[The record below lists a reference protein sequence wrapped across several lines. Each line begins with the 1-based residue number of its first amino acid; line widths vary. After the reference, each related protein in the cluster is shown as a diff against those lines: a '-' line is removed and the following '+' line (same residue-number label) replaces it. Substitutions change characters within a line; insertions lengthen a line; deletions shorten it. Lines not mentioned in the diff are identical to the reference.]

1 MGTLFQDLRYGFR
14 MLLKSPG
21 ITAIAILTLGLGIGA
36 NTAIFSVVNAV
47 LLRPLPYHDP
57 ERLVRVHGSNVLM
70 GLPSAPV
77 SPLDVADFRAE
88 SRSFEKLAAFS
99 NSDAVLTG
107 RGEPRS
113 LNVSNASA
121 GLMEVLGVRAE
132 FGRFLLPE
140 EEKEGAERVIVL
152 SHEFWQSEFGGDPAA
167 IGQMLTLAG
176 IPRRIVGIL
185 PAGFRSPLPGSM
197 GEADIWRPLILPS
210 DVGERGGHFAW
221 CVGRLKSAVTAGQAQ
236 AELNGIAAGIEKRY
250 PTTSTGWRTRVVP
263 LRADLVGDVRRGL
276 LALCGAVGLVLA
288 IACANVAGLLLGKAA
303 SRTREMAIRRTLG
316 AGPWRISRQ
325 LLTEAMLL
333 SVAGGIFGVL
343 LASWIKDLVL
353 TTAGSSLPA
362 WAEIRLDGR
371 VLGFTFV
378 ISILTGLLFG
388 LVPALHGSRS
398 DLGSWLK
405 EGGAQ
410 TGTGEGRARF
420 RRLLVAG
427 QVALSVVL
435 LAGAGLLLQSL
446 WRLMSVDTG
455 FSTANVVTLEVSLP
469 PARYP
474 EPEQIAGF
482 YHQLLEKIAPLPGL
496 RQAGLVNIL
505 PLSGGYSGDSFLI
518 DERPEVA
525 PGLEPTAEH
534 RCVSEGYFEA
544 LGVPLLRGRLFT
556 ARDDERAVKVGV
568 VNEAMARAFFPG
580 EDPLGKHLKY
590 NGISR
595 EIVGIVGD
603 IRHFSLA
610 EDPRPEYYFPI
621 RQDTLPSQTLVVRGS
636 TDAAALVPALRAAI
650 RELDPNL
657 AVTSVRTLDSLVGAS
672 VAQPR
677 FRAIL
682 LGAFAA
688 LALLLSAVGIYGVL
702 ATAVTQRTREIGVRM
717 ALGAER
723 KDVLVMVVG
732 QGMKLV
738 GIGLGAGLL
747 GSLALT
753 RVLSGLLY
761 QVSATDPFTFAAAA
775 ILLGCVALLAC
786 SLPAYRAAKVEPM
799 AALRVE

>member
-1 MGTLFQDLRYGFR
+1 MGTFLQDLRYGFR

-21 ITAIAILTLGLGIGA
+21 ITGIAILTLGLGIGA
-36 NTAIFSVVNAV
+36 NTAIFSVVNGV

-57 ERLVRVHGSNVLM
+57 ERLVRVHGNNVPM
-70 GLPSAPV
+70 GLASAPV
-77 SPLDVADFRAE
+77 SPLDVADFRDE
-88 SRSFEKLAAFS
+88 SRSFEELAAFS

-113 LNVSNASA
+113 LSVTNASA
-121 GLMEVLGVRAE
+121 GLMDVLGARPE

-140 EEKEGAERVIVL
+140 EQKEGAERVIVL

-167 IGQMLTLAG
+167 IGQTLTLAG
-176 IPRRIVGIL
+176 IPRRVVGIL
-185 PAGFRSPLPGSM
+185 PAGFRSLLPGPM
-197 GEADIWRPLILPS
+197 GEADIYRPLILPS
-210 DVGERGGHFAW
+210 DKGERGGHFAW
-221 CVGRLKSAVTAGQAQ
+221 SVGRLRSGVTASQAQ
-236 AELNGIAAGIEKRY
+236 AELNGIAESIEKLY
-250 PTTSTGWRTRVVP
+250 PATSTGWRTRVVP
-263 LRADLVGDVRRGL
+263 LRDDLVGDVRRGL

-325 LLTEAMLL
+325 LLTESMLL

-343 LASWIKDLVL
+343 LASWMKDLVL
-353 TTAGSSLPA
+353 TTAGSSLPS
-362 WAEIRLDGR
+362 WAEIRLDGS

-398 DLGSWLK
+398 DLGSSLK

-410 TGTGEGRARF
+410 VGSGEGRARF
-420 RRLLVAG
+420 RRFLVAG

-446 WRLMSVDTG
+446 WRLLSVDTG
-455 FSTANVVTLEVSLP
+455 FNTEKVVTLELSLP

-482 YHQLLEKIAPLPGL
+482 YHRLLEKIAPMPGL
-496 RQAGLVNIL
+496 RHAGLVNIL

-518 DERPEVA
+518 DERPAVV
-525 PGLEPTAEH
+525 PGQEPTAEH

-544 LGVPLLRGRLFT
+544 LGVPLVRGRLFT
-556 ARDDERAVKVGV
+556 ARDDARAVKVGV
-568 VNEAMARAFFPG
+568 INEAMARAFFPG
-580 EDPLGKHLKY
+580 EDPMGKHLKY
-590 NGISR
+590 NGVSR

-621 RQDTLPSQTLVVRGS
+621 RQDTLPSQTLVIRGS
-636 TDAAALVPALRAAI
+636 TDATALVPALRAAI

-657 AVTSVRTLDSLVGAS
+657 AVASVRTLDSLVGAS

-723 KDVLVMVVG
+723 KDVLAMIVG

-738 GIGLGAGLL
+738 VVGMGAGLV

-761 QVSATDPFTFAAAA
+761 QVSATDPFTFAAAS

-786 SLPAYRAAKVEPM
+786 GIPAYRAAKVEPM

>member
-1 MGTLFQDLRYGFR
+1 MGTLLQDLRYGFR

-21 ITAIAILTLGLGIGA
+21 ITGIAILTLGLGVGA
-36 NTAIFSVVNAV
+36 NTAIFSVVSAV

-57 ERLVRVHGSNVLM
+57 DRLVRVHGNNVLM

-77 SPLDVADFRAE
+77 SPLDVADFREE
-88 SRSFEKLAAFS
+88 SRSFEELAAFS

-113 LNVSNASA
+113 LNVTNASA
-121 GLMEVLGVRAE
+121 GLMDVLGARPE

-140 EEKEGAERVIVL
+140 EQKEGAERVIVL
-152 SHEFWQSEFGGDPAA
+152 SHEFWQLEFGGDPAA
-167 IGQMLTLAG
+167 IGQTLTLAG
-176 IPRRIVGIL
+176 IPRRVVGIL
-185 PAGFRSPLPGSM
+185 PAGFRSPLPGPM
-197 GEADIWRPLILPS
+197 GEADIYRPLILPS
-210 DVGERGGHFAW
+210 DKGERGGHFAW
-221 CVGRLKSAVTAGQAQ
+221 SVGRLKSGVTASQAQ
-236 AELNGIAAGIEKRY
+236 AELNATAERIEKLY
-250 PTTSTGWRTRVVP
+250 PATSTGWRARVVP

-325 LLTEAMLL
+325 LLTESMLL
-333 SVAGGIFGVL
+333 SAAGGIFGVL
-343 LASWIKDLVL
+343 LASWMKDLVL
-353 TTAGSSLPA
+353 ATAGSSLPS
-362 WAEIRLDGR
+362 WAEIRLDGS

-378 ISILTGLLFG
+378 ISVLTGLLFG

-398 DLGSWLK
+398 DLGSSLK

-410 TGTGEGRARF
+410 VGSGEGRARL
-420 RRLLVAG
+420 RRFLVAG

-446 WRLMSVDTG
+446 WRLLRVDTG
-455 FSTANVVTLEVSLP
+455 FNTENVVTLELSLP

-474 EPEQIAGF
+474 ETEQIAGF
-482 YHQLLEKIAPLPGL
+482 YHRLLEQIAPLAGL
-496 RQAGLVNIL
+496 RHAGLVNIL
-505 PLSGGYSGDSFLI
+505 PLGGGYSGDSFLI
-518 DERPEVA
+518 DERPEVK
-525 PGLEPTAEH
+525 PGMEPTAEH

-544 LGVPLLRGRLFT
+544 LGVPLKRGRLFT
-556 ARDDERAVKVGV
+556 ARDDESAVKVGV
-568 VNEAMARAFFPG
+568 INEAMARAFFPG

-590 NGISR
+590 NGVSR

-621 RQDTLPSQTLVVRGS
+621 RQDTLPSQTLVVRGA
-636 TDAAALVPALRAAI
+636 TDATALVPALRAAI

-657 AVTSVRTLDSLVGAS
+657 AVASVRTLDSLVSNS

-682 LGAFAA
+682 LGTFAA

-723 KDVLVMVVG
+723 KDVLAMVMG

-738 GIGLGAGLL
+738 VIGMGAGLV

-761 QVSATDPFTFAAAA
+761 QVNATDPFTFAAAA
-775 ILLGCVALLAC
+775 FLLGCVALLAC
-786 SLPAYRAAKVEPM
+786 GIPAYRAAKVEPM